1 MRRILSSIL
10 MLVSVVSFAQT
21 ADEVIASHI
30 AARGGAEKLSAVK
43 SVKMESNMAVAGMEL
58 PVKMCI
64 VNGVGTRMDLNA
76 MGSDMTT
83 VVDSTG
89 GWAINPMAGGTDPIK
104 GTAADLKGALVQ
116 LDLSNGLLDYKTK
129 GSTVELQGKEA
140 VGGADAFKLKLTLKN
155 GAAIT
160 HFIDAKSYNL
170 VKTVAVANLGGQEFE
185 ATTSYSNFKAVDG
198 IVFPFMNEVSH
209 PQFGSMAT
217 TLTKIEVNPTIDP
230 AVFAF
235 PKK

>member
-1 MRRILSSIL
+1 

-104 GTAADLKGALVQ
+104 IGRAHV
-116 LDLSNGLLDYKTK
+116 
-129 GSTVELQGKEA
+129 
-140 VGGADAFKLKLTLKN
+140 
-155 GAAIT
+155 
-160 HFIDAKSYNL
+160 
-170 VKTVAVANLGGQEFE
+170 
-185 ATTSYSNFKAVDG
+185 
-198 IVFPFMNEVSH
+198 
-209 PQFGSMAT
+209 
-217 TLTKIEVNPTIDP
+217 
-230 AVFAF
+230 
-235 PKK
+235 